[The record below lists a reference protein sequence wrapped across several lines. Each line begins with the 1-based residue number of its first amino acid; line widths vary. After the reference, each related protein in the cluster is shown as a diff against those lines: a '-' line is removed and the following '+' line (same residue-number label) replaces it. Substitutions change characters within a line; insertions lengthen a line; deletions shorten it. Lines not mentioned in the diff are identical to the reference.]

1 MNLRADP
8 AVVHQ
13 LDTLDADPRRARLTA
28 RVNEILVALEEDP
41 IPRWVRRRRMQSPP
55 VWVVTISD
63 GDEEWVL
70 LWQALDEGDAHL
82 VYLGPST
89 FA

>member
-1 MNLRADP
+1 
-8 AVVHQ
+8 
-13 LDTLDADPRRARLTA
+13 
-28 RVNEILVALEEDP
+28 
-41 IPRWVRRRRMQSPP
+41 MQSPP

-70 LWQALDEGDAHL
+70 LWQALDEGDVHL